1 MTTSQPP
8 GEIPPPFHASPGP
21 RIGCTDGC
29 LAGLSGRVPSAR
41 RLRDWAIEPA
51 VVQPGDHVVDL
62 GIGTG
67 TMSRQLASLVAPV
80 ASAGVPT
87 GQVIDIEPN
96 PHLRAVAVSRAKA
109 AGVSIISFVEGFAGA
124 LPFDDPTIDLVW
136 SERVLQHHA
145 DPSRRSVT
153 WRECCGRVVVQY
165 CLTLITER
173 GSFPILISA

>member
-1 MTTSQPP
+1 MPAQDHESVAQMVALL
-8 GEIPPPFHASPGP
+8 GCQDACP
-21 RIGCTDGC
+21 RRGDFVTGQ
-29 LAGLSGRVPSAR
+29 LKT
-41 RLRDWAIEPA
+41 